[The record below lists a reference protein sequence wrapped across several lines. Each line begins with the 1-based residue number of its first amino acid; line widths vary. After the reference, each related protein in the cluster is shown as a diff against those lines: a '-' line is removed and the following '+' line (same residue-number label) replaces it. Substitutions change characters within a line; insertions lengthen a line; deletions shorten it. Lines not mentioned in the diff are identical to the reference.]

1 MSLARKVFA
10 APARLWMNW
19 PLWGGLLAMLLL
31 AKHTWVL
38 FAPAEHAVPGA
49 TTSAQSA
56 QAEQLFGSVNTAT
69 STASLNGIRPIGIF
83 ASRKNG
89 FAVMQTENG
98 QIGVGVGSEVVPG
111 VRLVETHSD
120 YVILERN
127 GVPQRVD
134 LSQAPAAAGGVTP
147 VHDAVPVR
155 GVPTAAAQAQMLD
168 QLTPEQRT
176 ILQQQQQEMIRG
188 RH

>member
-56 QAEQLFGSVNTAT
+56 QAEQLFGSVNTAIVELPYT
-69 STASLNGIRPIGIF
+69 VGGDDAAKDLYGLFDDSIARLLAGLNSRP
-83 ASRKNG
+83 S
-89 FAVMQTENG
+89 
-98 QIGVGVGSEVVPG
+98 
-111 VRLVETHSD
+111 
-120 YVILERN
+120 
-127 GVPQRVD
+127 PQ
-134 LSQAPAAAGGVTP
+134 
-147 VHDAVPVR
+147 
-155 GVPTAAAQAQMLD
+155 
-168 QLTPEQRT
+168 
-176 ILQQQQQEMIRG
+176 
-188 RH
+188 